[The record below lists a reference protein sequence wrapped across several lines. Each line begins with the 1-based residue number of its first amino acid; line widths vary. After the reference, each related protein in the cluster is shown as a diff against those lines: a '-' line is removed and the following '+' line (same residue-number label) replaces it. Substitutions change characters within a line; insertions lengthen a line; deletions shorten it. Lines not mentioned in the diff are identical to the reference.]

1 MEDKMKRYKKISWL
15 YLAPVLLLAL
25 VSLAFINPQN
35 DLPGK
40 LQAYLTNWRTQYAP
54 EKVYLHLDKPSY
66 TPGQQIWLKGHVV
79 DAASLQPSTRSAV
92 LYVDLLNT
100 SNEAVQHLQL
110 KTENGKA
117 NGDIILPANL
127 PQGTYTLTAYTQ
139 WMRNFGEE
147 NFFRKE
153 ISILGEKPTEQK
165 QDKTTT
171 KIDLQFFPEGGDL
184 VQGLPSRIAFKATKP
199 DGTGIAV
206 TGAVY
211 DAQNQKLVDF
221 KDSHL
226 GMGAFALQPQ
236 QGQRYQARVTF
247 ADGSTASYT
256 LPEAKATG
264 YVLSVN
270 ETANP
275 DQLQLSVTGNANGR
289 QSLVLTGISR
299 DAVQYAEQ
307 IIVQPGQ
314 TFSKQIAKSDFP
326 TGIARFNLATAAGEP
341 LAERLVFID
350 HQDNLN
356 ISLTTDK
363 KTYTGRERV
372 TMQVLARDKQGKPV
386 STDFSLAITDD
397 ELVTPELQG
406 LNINAYLLLTSDLHG
421 HVQNP
426 GYYFEKDDAARKE
439 ALSYLLMTQG
449 WRRFGWQQLAKGEFP
464 ELKYSPET
472 NLAVRGTLLTDK
484 GKPVKGGEA
493 LLYLK
498 GQHLA
503 FISTET
509 DKDGR
514 FVFEGFDYTG
524 AVDMVVQG
532 TDARGRRKHLQVKI
546 DEQEYQPKLPAI
558 PAPRSESLVASASPD
573 LLTAGK
579 MEMAAADEVNTEL
592 TLKGIVLK
600 DVVIQGEADMVQPFK
615 LHRRADAVI
624 NVSDLPIAPSGNVI
638 ESLQGRVAGL
648 QIYRAGPNDFRARI
662 RGSRNAPLYL
672 IDGLPVEEN
681 ITSQLNQFDISRIE
695 ILKDP
700 ASAGLYGGRAS
711 GGVIALYTR
720 QGGEAIQEVQPGKYI
735 IIHRAQGYSKVREFY
750 SPQYDGK
757 TPASREPDLRT
768 TLYWNPS
775 VQTDAQGKATVTF
788 YAADRNT
795 TYRAMVEGISDA
807 GKPGRGVTTFDVSL
821 GRANP

>member
-1 MEDKMKRYKKISWL
+1 MIRDKITKKWA
-15 YLAPVLLLAL
+15 YLVPALLLAL
-25 VSLAFINPQN
+25 VSMAFVSPQTDLLQKLETHLAS
-35 DLPGK
+35 
-40 LQAYLTNWRTQYAP
+40 WRTQYAP
-54 EKVYLHLDKPSY
+54 EKVYLHLDKPRY
-66 TPGQQIWLKGHVV
+66 TPGQQIWLKGYVV
-79 DAASLQPSTRSAV
+79 DAASLQPTAKSNV
-92 LYVDLLNT
+92 LYVDLLNAN
-100 SNEAVQHLQL
+100 NEAVQRL
-110 KTENGKA
+110 KLKAENGKA

-127 PQGTYTLTAYTQ
+127 PVGQYTLTAYTQ

-147 NFFRKE
+147 SFFRKE
-153 ISILGEKPTEQK
+153 ISIIGEKAPTEK
-165 QDKTTT
+165 QDKTAQ

-184 VQGLPSRIAFKATKP
+184 VQGVQSRVAFKATKP

-206 TGAVY
+206 SGAVH
-211 DAQNQKLVDF
+211 DAQNQKLFDF

-236 QGQRYQARVTF
+236 QGQRYKARVTF
-247 ADGSTASYT
+247 EDGSKTEYT
-256 LPEAKATG
+256 LPEPKATG
-264 YVLSVN
+264 YVLRVN

-275 DQLQLSVTGNANGR
+275 DQVQVQITGNASSR

-307 IIVQPGQ
+307 ISLQPGQ
-314 TFSKQIAKSDFP
+314 TFSKQIPKADFP
-326 TGIARFNLATAAGEP
+326 TGIARFNLATANGEP

-350 HQDNLN
+350 NNDNLD

-363 KTYTGRERV
+363 KTYAGRERV

-406 LNINAYLLLTSDLHG
+406 LNINAYLLLTSDLRG
-421 HVQNP
+421 YVQNP
-426 GYYFEKDDAARKE
+426 GYYFEDGDAVRQE

-449 WRRFGWQQLAKGEFP
+449 WRRFAWQQAAKGEFP
-464 ELKYSPET
+464 ELKHSPET
-472 NLAVRGTLLTDK
+472 ELAVRGTLLTDR

-503 FISTET
+503 FITTET

-514 FVFEGFDYTG
+514 FAFEGFDYTG
-524 AVDMVVQG
+524 AADMVVQG

-558 PAPRSESLVASASPD
+558 FAPQGEELVASASPD

-579 MEMAAADEVNTEL
+579 VEMAAADEVNADL
-592 TLKGIVLK
+592 TLKGILLK
-600 DVVIQGEADMVQPFK
+600 DVEIQGEADMIQPFK

-624 NVSDLPIAPSGNVI
+624 DVKDLPAAPSGNII
-638 ESLQGRVAGL
+638 ESLQGRVAGV
-648 QIYRAGPNDFRARI
+648 QVYRAGPNDFRARI
-662 RGSRNAPLYL
+662 RGSRTAPLYL
-672 IDGLPVEEN
+672 IDGMPVEEG

-700 ASAGLYGGRAS
+700 ASASLYGGRAS

-720 QGGEAIQEVQPGKYI
+720 QGGEAMQEVEPGKYI
-735 IIHRAQGYSKVREFY
+735 IIHRAQGYSKTREFY
-750 SPQYDGK
+750 SPVYDGK

-775 VQTDAQGKATVTF
+775 VQTDAAGKATVTF

-795 TYRAMVEGISDA
+795 TYRAIAEGISDA
-807 GKPGRGVTTFDVSL
+807 GKPGRGVSTFNVSL
-821 GRANP
+821 GKANP